1 VKTIFYLAGKPE
13 PLAVLDLDII
23 EIDQVLTIDGD
34 DELRAALNLNLA
46 GETDFAFIVSKCR
59 VRKRRGEAQFQEV
72 TIRRFRARSLPGLQL
87 EKARTLLDGLANA
100 QG

>member
-1 VKTIFYLAGKPE
+1 MKTIFYLAGKPE

-34 DELRAALNLNLA
+34 NELRAALNLA
-46 GETDFAFIVSKCR
+46 GETDFAFTVSTCR
-59 VRKRRGEAQFQEV
+59 VQKRRGEAQFQEV
-72 TIRRFRARSLPGLQL
+72 IIRRFRARSLPGLQL

>member
-1 VKTIFYLAGKPE
+1 MKTIFYLAGKPE

-34 DELRAALNLNLA
+34 DVLRAALNLA
-46 GETDFAFIVSKCR
+46 GETDFAFAVSKCR
-59 VRKRRGEAQFQEV
+59 VRKRRGEAQFQDV

-87 EKARTLLDGLANA
+87 EKARTLLEGMANA

>member
-1 VKTIFYLAGKPE
+1 MKTIFYLAGKPE

-34 DELRAALNLNLA
+34 DKLRAALDLA
-46 GETDFAFIVSKCR
+46 GETDFAFAVSECR
-59 VRKRRGEAQFQEV
+59 VRKRRGEADFQEV

-87 EKARTLLDGLANA
+87 ENARKR
-100 QG
+100 